1 MVRNEVAKIFGVQA
15 RKMIERRE
23 FRPVQAEEIARA
35 FEEEGVEY
43 LFIGK
48 SGAILLGYPGS
59 TQDVDLFP
67 ARSLENG
74 KRIRAALRKI
84 GFEISA
90 GLERDILAGKDF
102 VQIKSGPFDVD
113 LVFAPDGIR
122 SFAEA
127 KQRAVVEGI
136 FPVANLRDIIA
147 SKRASGRQKDRID
160 LPLLESF
167 QREYEKRHPQPIRSA
182 AEKAARKLKK

>member
-1 MVRNEVAKIFGVQA
+1 MT
-15 RKMIERRE
+15 ERRE

-35 FEEEGVEY
+35 FQKEGVEF

-48 SGAILLGYPGS
+48 SGAILLGYPGA
-59 TQDVDLFP
+59 TQDVDIFP
-67 ARSLENG
+67 ARSIENG

-84 GFEISA
+84 GFKIGA

-113 LVFAPDGIR
+113 LVFAPDGIG

-127 KQRAVVEGI
+127 RQHAIVEGI

-147 SKRASGRQKDRID
+147 SKRASGRQKDRIE

-167 QREYEKRHPQPIRSA
+167 RREYEKRHPLPIHSA
-182 AEKAARKLKK
+182 AEKAARKPKK

>member
-1 MVRNEVAKIFGVQA
+1 M
-15 RKMIERRE
+15 MERRE
-23 FRPVQAEEIARA
+23 FRPLQAEEIARA
-35 FEEEGVEY
+35 FRNEGVEY

-48 SGAILLGYPGS
+48 SGAILLGYPGT
-59 TQDVDLFP
+59 TQDVDVFP
-67 ARSLENG
+67 ARSVENG
-74 KRIRAALRKI
+74 KRMLAALRKI

-90 GLERDILAGKDF
+90 GLERDVLAGKDF

-113 LVFAPDGIR
+113 LIFAPDGIE
-122 SFAEA
+122 SFAQA
-127 KQRAVVEGI
+127 RDRAVREGI

-167 QREYEKRHPQPIRSA
+167 RVEYEKRTAPPLRTAKERTAQ
-182 AEKAARKLKK
+182 KTRKQGVPYN